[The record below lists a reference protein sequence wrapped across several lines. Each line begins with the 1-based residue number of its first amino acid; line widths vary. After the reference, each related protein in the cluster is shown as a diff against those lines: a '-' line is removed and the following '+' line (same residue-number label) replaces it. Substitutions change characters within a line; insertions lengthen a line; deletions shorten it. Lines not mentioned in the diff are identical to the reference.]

1 MDYSCYCLHHL
12 ASVMFNSEL
21 KRGHKLK
28 QLQANGPTHSKK
40 GHKVRIRQY
49 QAVQSH
55 QQPLYLSRVFS
66 ILLQQ
71 LCGEDNQGFKNFLQ
85 WSVFQFRVH
94 YILNIV
100 YSQKMTPTPFPTYK
114 LGFVCADHSVSLL
127 EGDYMPNIA
136 QLVFTISSL
145 SSRFETFI
153 NLDIFLK
160 LHYYIFGQQG
170 TGKQPSPYSLQ
181 LIELLTYQQRRAHS

>member
-127 EGDYMPNIA
+127 RLIICQILHSWYL
-136 QLVFTISSL
+136 QLVVCQVGLKRLLIQIF
-145 SSRFETFI
+145 
-153 NLDIFLK
+153 FLK
-160 LHYYIFGQQG
+160 LHYHIFGQQG